1 MTQRVLGL
9 DLGVASVGWC
19 LLEPENEA
27 VCASGARAFELAIE
41 PKGGTPKNVKR
52 RTARGARRTVRRR
65 QMRRDALA
73 GILREQGMLPTD
85 PQEFAALFSDHAQ
98 NPYAL
103 RARGLD
109 EKLTLIELGRALYHL
124 NRRRGFKSNRGTR
137 LGDLANDPE
146 IAAIIAADA
155 KEKAARA
162 AEKRKKNGDDEPE
175 EDKEEGVVLAEIA
188 ALRGEMRAA
197 GSRTLGEHFAKL
209 LATTDEDRCL
219 AFTPVRRRYTER
231 AMYEEEF
238 DALWTAQAAHHPNV
252 LTDGLK
258 ARVHQAIFHQRPL
271 KIQRGLV
278 GKCQYEKA
286 RPRCD
291 KAHPD
296 AQEFRIWQ
304 LLAHLSYRPVE
315 EFEWR
320 LLDQSQRDALAKLLS
335 TTAMVTWAG
344 FRKELN
350 LPKGVV
356 FSHEGK
362 PGHDKGVAG
371 NTTLIRIE
379 KAAPG
384 LWDHPARE
392 KSKALEPHEV
402 FEGREALIE
411 ALFTIHRKD
420 SLVRRLGSKWGLTT
434 EQAYKLAVTEFDD
447 GVANL
452 SLQAIRNILP
462 HLKSGKN
469 YHDAV
474 RAAALEIREGKGPHK
489 EPRPNK
495 ADLYLHAYEKES
507 ETLDSLPLDRLPT
520 ARNPVV
526 DKCLHEVRKLVNAII
541 REHGK
546 PAIVRIELAR
556 SLKLNKKDKKKLE
569 DENKRIA
576 RLNEVADKVFEEIKG
591 GVATRT
597 DRIKYRLWKESL
609 VGDSNEANC
618 PYTGERIGLARLYG
632 GDVDVEHIIPF
643 SRCLDDSFANK
654 TLCIAK
660 ENRERKKNRTPY
672 EAYNGTEQYEQI
684 LQRVDAMKC
693 GRHKKRL
700 FRLTPEEVQELYK
713 DLASRH
719 LNDTRY
725 IAVLAKDYLKLLGVE
740 VEVGNGKATAALR
753 HRWGLNTILAPGDL
767 EDEARAEKN
776 RMDHRHHAV
785 DAAVIAATSRA
796 YLKRLSDAN
805 KKLEEDET
813 TGKRQKLGDA
823 KWHAPPP
830 WEGFRD
836 AVASSVRSIVVSHQA
851 TRGLSGALH
860 DETAYGWD
868 PKAGKF
874 TVRKP
879 VSMLSDPEVQSI
891 RDAKLRERVIAH
903 RAEVA
908 ALLAEHKEKKEANE
922 KVEKFVEPELWFQ
935 DRHGKQRIVRRVKV
949 NTKLTEPSKM
959 LKVEMKPSEKIP
971 VEPDPR
977 ATKSLPFGSNH
988 HFVIYYDQ
996 LSSRVQVEVVTMH
1009 EAARRAVRGQPIF
1022 APTLTSERLTPVM
1035 ALCTNDIVEVEGR
1048 SERYYR
1054 VVKFSTPGT
1063 DKRGHS
1069 RIDLALQPLTDARSF
1084 DYNLDGHVRWTSTD
1098 HLRAIE
1104 RRVLVDRLGRI
1115 IPGSVRF

>member
-1 MTQRVLGL
+1 MSQRVLGL

-73 GILREQGMLPTD
+73 GILREQAMLPD
-85 PQEFAALFSDHAQ
+85 SPQEFAALFSNHAQ

-109 EKLTLIELGRALYHL
+109 EELTLIELGRALYHL
-124 NRRRGFKSNRGTR
+124 NRRRGFKSNRGTKF
-137 LGDLANDPE
+137 GDMAKDPE
-146 IAAIIAADA
+146 IAAIIAFDA
-155 KEKAARA
+155 EEKAARA
-162 AEKRKKNGDDEPE
+162 AENRKPKDDELE

-188 ALRGEMRAA
+188 TLRAEMIAA

-209 LATTDEDRCL
+209 LAATDEDGCL
-219 AFTPVRRRYTER
+219 AFMPVRRRYTER

-238 DALWTAQAAHHPNV
+238 DALWTAQAAFHPNV

-258 ARVHQAIFHQRPL
+258 ARAHQAIFHQRPL
-271 KIQRGLV
+271 RIQRGLV
-278 GKCQYEKA
+278 GKCRYEKA

-304 LLAHLSYRPVE
+304 LLAHLSYRRTDTFDWTP
-315 EFEWR
+315 
-320 LLDQSQRDALAKLLS
+320 LTQGQRDTLAALLA
-335 TTAMVTWAG
+335 TTAKVSWAG
-344 FRKELN
+344 FRKALQ
-350 LPKGVV
+350 LKGVV

-362 PGHDKGVAG
+362 PGHDKDVSG
-371 NTTLIRIE
+371 NTTLIRVE
-379 KAAPG
+379 KAVPG
-384 LWDHPARE
+384 LWASLDSTGHD
-392 KSKALEPHEV
+392 ALV
-402 FEGREALIE
+402 E
-411 ALFTIHRKD
+411 ALFTIPRKD
-420 SLVRRLGSKWGLTT
+420 SLVRRLRSRWKLST
-434 EQAYKLAVTEFDD
+434 EKAYRLAVTEFDD
-447 GVANL
+447 GVASL

-462 HLKSGKN
+462 HLKAGKD
-469 YHDAV
+469 YHGAV
-474 RAAALEIREGKGPHK
+474 LAAAESFRAGGRDK
-489 EPRPNK
+489 K
-495 ADLYLHAYEKES
+495 ADLYLHEYQKEQ
-507 ETLDSLPLDRLPT
+507 EAFDSLPLDRLPN

-546 PAIVRIELAR
+546 PAVVRIELAR
-556 SLKLNKKDKKKLE
+556 GLKMNQKDKKKLE
-569 DENKRIA
+569 EENKKNEA
-576 RLNEVADKVFEEIKG
+576 LNKKADEAFRAERG

-597 DRIKYRLWKESL
+597 DRIKYRLWLESNQ
-609 VGDSNEANC
+609 VC
-618 PYTGERIGLARLYG
+618 PYTGEPISLGKLFG
-632 GDVDVEHIIPF
+632 GEVDIEHIIPF

-672 EAYNGTEQYEQI
+672 EAYNGTEQYDQI
-684 LQRVDAMKC
+684 LQRVDDMKC

-713 DLASRH
+713 DLANRH

-805 KKLEEDET
+805 KKLEEDEA
-813 TGKRQKLGDA
+813 TGERASLRDA
-823 KWHAPPP
+823 DWVAPPP

-836 AVASSVRSIVVSHQA
+836 AVAQSVRNIVVSHQA

-879 VSMLSDPEVQSI
+879 VLALSDKEIEGI
-891 RDAKLRERVIAH
+891 RDDKLRQLVAAY
-903 RAEVA
+903 RAEVG
-908 ALLAEHKEKKEANE
+908 ALQAKKKALRDAGE
-922 KVEKFVEPELWFQ
+922 KVEKFVEPELSFQ
-935 DRHGKQRIVRRVKV
+935 DRHGKWRTVRRVKV

-959 LKVEMKPSEKIP
+959 LKVAMKPSEKIP

-977 ATKSLPFGSNH
+977 AEKSMPFGSNH
-988 HFVIYYDQ
+988 HFVIYHDQ

-1035 ALCTNDIVEVEGR
+1035 ALCANDVVEVEGLP
-1048 SERYYR
+1048 EKYYR
-1054 VVKFSTPGT
+1054 VVKFSTPGN
-1063 DKRGHS
+1063 DRIGHAN
-1069 RIDLALQPLTDARSF
+1069 IDLALQPLSDAHSF
-1084 DYNLDGHVRWTSTD
+1084 DYKMERHERWTSTD
-1098 HLRAIE
+1098 KLRRIK
-1104 RRVLVDRLGRI
+1104 RRVHVGRLGEVVDAVDRL
-1115 IPGSVRF
+1115 